1 MVLLEAVGFVTSSGI
16 LLGFWLAHVHV
27 GQVVLVVCCVVV
39 LGLCVHV
46 GHVVASVLDVV
57 IDVVGRGLPSTASL

>member
-1 MVLLEAVGFVTSSGI
+1 MTSSDG
-16 LLGFWLAHVHV
+16 LLLDSWLVQVHV

-39 LGLCVHV
+39 VVLGLSVHV
-46 GHVVASVLDVV
+46 GHVVVLVLDIV